1 MRAPAAVTS
10 AAVPRLAVEGVA
22 VRRGDRDV
30 LRGVSLAIRPG
41 EIFGLLGPNGAGK
54 STLFAILAGLLRPDA
69 GRFLLDGREIA
80 AGARRLRSAAGIV
93 FQEPG
98 LDGKLSSAENLRLG
112 AALHCVPRRE
122 VPGRVAALL
131 REAGLEDRAR
141 EPVDRLSGGMRRRL
155 ELARAWIHA
164 PPLLVMDEP
173 TSGLDAA
180 AFRAFWTR
188 VAALRREAGTT
199 VILTTHR
206 PDEAE
211 RCDRLAVLA
220 RGEIV
225 ACDTPEALR
234 ARVAGD
240 VVVVEADDPE
250 AVAAEIARRLG
261 LPARVRPDGVHVERE
276 AAHALVP
283 RIVEAFPPGRLRSV
297 SLRRPTLADAYL
309 AITGEALEDRVPE
322 GESEEGGR
330 RKVKLAATP
339 TATSST
345 EAVHPERSVSA
356 SAETRSR
363 GTPTSTSTDQVAGHP
378 ERSVSASA
386 ETRSRGTTPA
396 PTPLVVR
403 QAHHERSMRAARPE
417 PVEGR
422 AAVAAATAPPPRAP
436 AVPLRQALAYDL
448 ATIAVLAR
456 RDLVRFFRQPSR
468 LIGALGQPVIFWLVI
483 GSGFGET
490 FRMPGADVPYLAYFF
505 PGVVLMVVLFASIFT
520 TASVIEDRHRGFLQ
534 SVLAAP
540 GSRGALVVGKTLG
553 SAAVALTQ
561 ALLFLALAPLAG
573 FPYPSVHWPLLL
585 AALSLA
591 AIALAGL
598 GFAVAW
604 GIDNVQGYHAIQMT
618 LLVPLWVVSGAMFP
632 APSGDGALA
641 AVMRANPVAYA
652 VSAARRALGG
662 PAAPGAMAG
671 SAARDLAVCAIFA
684 AGALALGA
692 LATRR
697 SPRS

>member
-69 GRFLLDGREIA
+69 GRSSSTV
-80 AGARRLRSAAGIV
+80 ARSPRARGGSAAPRG
-93 FQEPG
+93 
-98 LDGKLSSAENLRLG
+98 SSSRS
-112 AALHCVPRRE
+112 
-122 VPGRVAALL
+122 
-131 REAGLEDRAR
+131 RA
-141 EPVDRLSGGMRRRL
+141 STGSCRRRRTSGSAPRSTAC
-155 ELARAWIHA
+155 LAARCRGGSRRCSARPGSRIAPASPSIGSPEGCGGGSSSPRAWIHA

-322 GESEEGGR
+322 GESEEGGDPGR
-330 RKVKLAATP
+330 ARG
-339 TATSST
+339 ST
-345 EAVHPERSVSA
+345 GSPRAVDEAV
-356 SAETRSR
+356 
-363 GTPTSTSTDQVAGHP
+363 
-378 ERSVSASA
+378 
-386 ETRSRGTTPA
+386 
-396 PTPLVVR
+396 
-403 QAHHERSMRAARPE
+403 RPE

-422 AAVAAATAPPPRAP
+422 AAVSRSDPPPTPAP

-585 AALSLA
+585 AALALA

>member
-1 MRAPAAVTS
+1 MCAPAAVQSTS
-10 AAVPRLAVEGVA
+10 VPRLEVDGVA
-22 VRRGDRDV
+22 LRRGHRAV
-30 LRGVSLAIRPG
+30 LRGVSLAVRPG

-80 AGARRLRSAAGIV
+80 PGARQLRRAAGIV

-98 LDGKLSSAENLRLG
+98 LDGKLTAAENLRLG
-112 AALHCVPRRE
+112 AALHRVPRRE
-122 VPGRVAALL
+122 ARARAATLL
-131 REAGLEDRAR
+131 EESGLADRAR

-155 ELARAWIHA
+155 ELARAHIHA

-180 AFRAFWTR
+180 AFRAFWER
-188 VAALRREAGTT
+188 VAALRRDAGTT
-199 VILTTHR
+199 VVLTTHR

-240 VVVVEADDPE
+240 VVVVEADDLD

-261 LPARVRPDGVHVERE
+261 IPAHVRPDGVHVERE
-276 AAHALVP
+276 AAHTLVP
-283 RIVEAFPPGRLRSV
+283 RIVEAFPAGRLRSV

-309 AITGEALEDRVPE
+309 AITGEALEERPGEGTDTRTARV
-322 GESEEGGR
+322 SSR
-330 RKVKLAATP
+330 AAK
-339 TATSST
+339 
-345 EAVHPERSVSA
+345 
-356 SAETRSR
+356 TRE
-363 GTPTSTSTDQVAGHP
+363 AGHP
-378 ERSVSASA
+378 ERSAAAGGAKSKDAASA
-386 ETRSRGTTPA
+386 AERSRGT
-396 PTPLVVR
+396 
-403 QAHHERSMRAARPE
+403 
-417 PVEGR
+417 
-422 AAVAAATAPPPRAP
+422 RAP
-436 AVPLRQALAYDL
+436 AVPLSEAVAYDL

-468 LIGALGQPVIFWLVI
+468 LLGALGQPIIFWLVI

-490 FRMPGADVPYLAYFF
+490 FRMPGASVPYLAYFF

-540 GSRGALVVGKTLG
+540 GSRGALVAGKTLG

-561 ALLFLALAPLAG
+561 AVLFLALAPLAG
-573 FPYPSVHWPLLL
+573 FPYSSVDWPLLL
-585 AALSLA
+585 SALALA
-591 AIALAGL
+591 AIALAAL

-632 APSGDGALA
+632 APAGEGALG

-662 PAAPGAMAG
+662 AGTPGTLPG
-671 SAARDLAVCAIFA
+671 SAARDLAVCALFA
-684 AGALALGA
+684 TGALALGA
-692 LATRR
+692 LAARR